1 MIRQFKHR
9 DTTWVDV
16 ISPSKEE
23 LSTLSKQYNLHSLV
37 ENELSTPSARA
48 HCDLYDAYIYLVLHF
63 PCCNFCL
70 GQEKS
75 SNTQEVDFI
84 IGKDFLI
91 TIHYEPIQA
100 LDEFGQIF
108 EANLISEDAKKK
120 NQAGILFSHIILSLY
135 KSLDDGL
142 TMIGNELRKAEQEIF
157 SGKEKEMVVVL
168 SKINHELLDY
178 TWSLKNHADILSTF
192 DNASEI
198 MFGNEYRHFSR
209 KIMATYH
216 RIYSTLENLKEM
228 FDDLRTTNDSLLSIK
243 TNEIMKILTI
253 MAFITFPLTVFTST
267 FGMNTIHNPI
277 LGMPFDFWI
286 IIAIMLGAVT
296 SMFIFFRYK
305 RWL

>member
-70 GQEKS
+70 GEEKS